1 MSDGNIA
8 VVWCF
13 FFKIVR
19 TNCLFR
25 GTASTRLTVCR
36 TITPMLLFLPA
47 FAFQTFLSLLDVGE
61 REPPSSSS
69 PTPFQRSSS
78 QSVSL
83 GVNPNSLTRSL
94 TQFCFWRVL
103 QSVSR
108 EYAWKVVP
116 HSVRNFM
123 EETLKPPLSLS
134 LSLILGVHSSI
145 SFLSCFYSFNRD
157 LEFPNLPLSLSFSL
171 TQF

>member
-1 MSDGNIA
+1 MSSTNVFLAASIPGNGIDS
-8 VVWCF
+8 
-13 FFKIVR
+13 
-19 TNCLFR
+19 TDCL
-25 GTASTRLTVCR
+25 SDNHSNV
-36 TITPMLLFLPA
+36 PMLLFLPA

-123 EETLKPPLSLS
+123 EETLKPSLS
-134 LSLILGVHSSI
+134 LSHSWCTFLHFISILLLFV
-145 SFLSCFYSFNRD
+145 
-157 LEFPNLPLSLSFSL
+157 
-171 TQF
+171 